1 MAALIILTVLCLS
14 PVLVRPEMEKTCPQ
28 DNEKLCKDM
37 KKALECGAFTK
48 CVENNWSTSKEG
60 IDLCAL
66 CKGVAREIGKVVGD
80 KVVEDDV
87 KAVLLKIC
95 SMIPSKPLADQCTS
109 YVKAFLPLAIQFLK
123 NELQNPDALC
133 AALCVS
139 MMRSNNTHELQPKQV
154 INLPP
159 KAEDAV
165 LLVNRHLDMPQ
176 CELCLLVLKKLEEM
190 LPMVKTKAAILHV
203 LDQICSVLPEHYSES
218 CLDFVKNYGEKII
231 DMILNQLGPNAIC
244 FSLHL
249 CYTDQPAL
257 SEELGITSC
266 DTCEKMVHHLSLG
279 QKHGTDMMKTCSSMS
294 GVSHLS
300 CEDFVYV
307 YKPQLDM
314 MLHKSE
320 NSNDICKEL
329 DLCVRMMKA
338 RLLGE
343 NECTWGPRHW
353 CADKAV
359 AARCKATK
367 YCEEH
372 GWL

>member
-80 KVVEDDV
+80 KVVE
-87 KAVLLKIC
+87 
-95 SMIPSKPLADQCTS
+95 
-109 YVKAFLPLAIQFLK
+109 
-123 NELQNPDALC
+123 QNPDALC